1 MNALTKAIKKFDKQ
15 LTKMKLNGA
24 PRFFLLVFAALFLF
38 VGVLYIGG
46 LVLELMKEG
55 KVNYKAIVDFIE
67 AYFSMS
73 AVAAF
78 GVIGKALVDAD
89 NDGKPDVW
97 KQVDEAKK

>member
-1 MNALTKAIKKFDKQ
+1 MNIITKVIKRLNKQ
-15 LTKMKLNGA
+15 LTKMELTGA
-24 PRFFLLVFAALFLF
+24 PRFFLLTFAALFLF

-46 LVLELMKEG
+46 LVLELVKEG
-55 KVNYKAIVDFIE
+55 KVNYKAIVDFIDS
-67 AYFSMS
+67 YFSMS

-97 KQVDEAKK
+97 KPVDEAKK